1 MDRIIDNFII
11 AARKYGLPVNFIT
24 RVRKTRY
31 NFRGDASENFA
42 QKQCL
47 WLLEKM
53 RPATCSSVNLTPDV
67 RESIETFTNR
77 VSSKLDVTSI
87 STLYHE
93 STHAYFYLI
102 QEQDPTL
109 LKFHPTA
116 LKLIEE
122 GIKYYEKAPLVNGE
136 SADDPERVFMEAA
149 ATYVGSEIA
158 RWLITYE
165 LLNRLLER
173 LNRPNAEMIP
183 LHIARQ
189 ILQKTIDR
197 YNKPEGYYGYQNVYK
212 WLWFGKQ
219 QVSTRK
225 PIMPRLK
232 IFLDTALLEHKIP
245 PFFNSVQKFQEVMK
259 AIKSKPPF
267 SPKRPN

>member
-1 MDRIIDNFII
+1 MVMLPTWAARLVFIQPYHFGMMEGGRYIRIVQMDRIIDNFII

-42 QKQCL
+42 RKQCL

-53 RPATCSSVNLTPDV
+53 RPATCSSVNLIPDV

-77 VSSKLDVTSI
+77 ASSKLDVTSI

-102 QEQDPTL
+102 QEPDPTL

-116 LKLIEE
+116 LKIIEE

-136 SADDPERVFMEAA
+136 LADDPERVFMEAA

-158 RWLITYE
+158 RWLIAYE

-173 LNRPNAEMIP
+173 LNRPDAEMIP

-189 ILQKTIDR
+189 TLQKTIDTT
-197 YNKPEGYYGYQNVYK
+197 NPGDIMVIKMFISGCGLENSKYQP
-212 WLWFGKQ
+212 
-219 QVSTRK
+219 VS
-225 PIMPRLK
+225 L
-232 IFLDTALLEHKIP
+232 
-245 PFFNSVQKFQEVMK
+245 
-259 AIKSKPPF
+259 
-267 SPKRPN
+267 